1 MKRVQANADTKLD
14 REGTSSSAPLNSRVP
29 DGVPVFKSRNTRW
42 TRPSSLGLALIAL
55 ILVSA
60 CNQTP
65 TGGNNPPPPTG
76 NPPPVGNPPPTPPP
90 VGGGKCAV
98 VFNVNHKVSIPSK
111 WVNSSAACDYLVNGT
126 VSLSSYLEIEPGTVV
141 QFSKDATFYIEGG
154 GQLNAVG
161 TANARIQFMPEID
174 VKGYWNGMF
183 FMSGS
188 RESRLE
194 YLDIRDAG
202 QTGSEIWKNFA
213 AISGGG
219 GLITFK
225 HNKVS
230 GSYTHGAN
238 FGEDLRLK
246 EFEDNVFEDN
256 LGFGLIL
263 GYNQIAI
270 LDKASDYIGKNKPN
284 GFPYVYAKWDS
295 EDFRESGTWKN
306 LGVPYYMSIVI
317 YVKAALTLEPGV
329 KIVANDGTR
338 ISVEGAG
345 SLTAVGTTEKPIIF
359 TSERQIAGA
368 WKGIEFY
375 QSSSKNNKFDHAQI
389 LYAGSGTAA
398 IKVDGAVY
406 GSYASVTNTTIAN
419 SDGYGICTGNGSDTD
434 SILELGAGNVFTNNR
449 DKDVGP
455 CG

>member
-1 MKRVQANADTKLD
+1 MLT
-14 REGTSSSAPLNSRVP
+14 
-29 DGVPVFKSRNTRW
+29 
-42 TRPSSLGLALIAL
+42 LIAL
-55 ILVSA
+55 MLIGA

-65 TGGNNPPPPTG
+65 TGGNNPLPTPQPPG
-76 NPPPVGNPPPTPPP
+76 PPPV
-90 VGGGKCAV
+90 GGKCAV
-98 VFNVNHKVSIPSK
+98 VFEVNHKVSIPSK

-161 TANARIQFMPEID
+161 TANARIQFLPEID

-230 GSYTHGAN
+230 GSYTTGAN

-246 EFEDNVFEDN
+246 EFEDNIFEDN
-256 LGFGLIL
+256 LGFGLVL

-270 LDKASDYIGKNKPN
+270 LDKSSDYIGKNKPN

-295 EDFRESGTWKN
+295 KDFLEDGTWKD

-317 YVKAALTLEPGV
+317 YVKGALTLEPGV
-329 KIVANDGTR
+329 KIVAEDGTR

-345 SLTAVGTTEKPIIF
+345 SLKAVGTAEKPIVF
-359 TSERQIAGA
+359 TAERKIPGA
-368 WKGIEFY
+368 WKGIELY
-375 QSSSKNNKFDHAQI
+375 QAASKDNIFDHVLI
-389 LYAGSGTAA
+389 EYAGSGTASV
-398 IKVDGAVY
+398 KVDGAFR
-406 GSYASVTNTTIAN
+406 GSYLSVSNTTIQ
-419 SDGYGICTGNGSDTD
+419 DGDGLAICKGTTPDTPT
-434 SILELGAGNVFTNNR
+434 ILELGAGNVFQRNR
-449 DKDVGP
+449 DNTVGN